1 MLLSEL
7 HTLLSEIQRHGA
19 FGNREKRSVL
29 TIERILWT
37 SADSATPPP
46 ATMRR
51 RIAETN
57 SHSWRKYLRRTT
69 SLESCS
75 SSPTAVGSAEAS
87 ASAEDP
93 VGSDGA
99 GVAALDAQAVAA
111 APVSSIAGA
120 RGGCPR
126 ATGGVRGCATVPVR
140 PSVFCSRSQ
149 FPCLQSEGVF
159 RYSP

>member
-1 MLLSEL
+1 M
-7 HTLLSEIQRHGA
+7 
-19 FGNREKRSVL
+19 L

-46 ATMRR
+46 ATIRR

-87 ASAEDP
+87 ASTGDP

-99 GVAALDAQAVAA
+99 GVAALDAQAAAA
-111 APVSSIAGA
+111 APVSSIAG
-120 RGGCPR
+120 GGCPR
-126 ATGGVRGCATVPVR
+126 STVGVRGCATVPVR
-140 PSVFCSRSQ
+140 SSVFCSRSQ

>member
-7 HTLLSEIQRHGA
+7 HTLLSEIQRQGA

-37 SADSATPPP
+37 SADSATQPP

-99 GVAALDAQAVAA
+99 GVAALDAQAAAA
-111 APVSSIAGA
+111 APVSSIAGVVVLA
-120 RGGCPR
+120 RLL
-126 ATGGVRGCATVPVR
+126 VCAAVPVR
-140 PSVFCSRSQ
+140 SSVFCSRSQ